1 VVARLGRASGRGAR
15 TGSPGGTGAI
25 GAGHNSFT
33 VLAVTLSADI
43 KEKAYELGFDLVGVA
58 PAERAPHADAYAL
71 WVDAG
76 YAATMGYMARDV
88 PRRQDPRHVLPGARS
103 VIVAGLSYYVLDPP
117 TDLWD
122 DPARG
127 RIARYAW
134 GMDYHDVMTPRL
146 RQLAE
151 FITRQTRHEVQSRAY
166 VDTGPILE
174 RDFAAQAGLGFIGKN
189 TCLITPTM
197 GSFLFLGE
205 LLLDLELDYDA
216 PAIDSGAAIVF
227 EAKPR
232 PITQRGKKSTSATCK
247 SGTRRLGTCGA
258 CTRCLETCPTRAFP
272 APYVLDGNRCI
283 SYLTIELKRSIPVEL
298 RSLMGNWIFGCDV
311 CQSICPWPRR
321 FAQPTR
327 LNFLHFDP
335 EYAAPKLLDLIGLRD
350 DEFRTRFRRTPLWRA
365 RRRGLLRNVAVALGN
380 WGSPRAIPA
389 LKRAL
394 DDPEPLIRKH
404 AAWALTQIQ

>member
-1 VVARLGRASGRGAR
+1 
-15 TGSPGGTGAI
+15 
-25 GAGHNSFT
+25 
-33 VLAVTLSADI
+33 VTLSADI

-232 PITQRGKKSTSATCK
+232 PITQRGKKSTSATCQ

-394 DDPEPLIRKH
+394 DDPEPLIREH

>member
-1 VVARLGRASGRGAR
+1 V
-15 TGSPGGTGAI
+15 
-25 GAGHNSFT
+25 GHISFT
-33 VLAVTLSADI
+33 VLAVTLSTHI

-58 PAERAPHADAYAL
+58 PAERAPHADAYAS

-76 YAATMGYMARDV
+76 YAATMGYMARDMAC
-88 PRRQDPRHVLPGARS
+88 RQDPRHVLPGARS
-103 VIVAGLSYYVLDPP
+103 VIVVGLSYYVLDPP
-117 TDLWD
+117 ADLWD

-134 GMDYHDVMTPRL
+134 GMDYHDLMTPRL

-151 FITRQTRHEVQSRAY
+151 FITRQTRREVQSRAY

-189 TCLITPTM
+189 TCLINPSM

-216 PAIDSGAAIVF
+216 PAIDSGATIAF

-232 PITQRGKKSTSATCK
+232 PISHRGNKSASATYQ
-247 SGTRRLGTCGA
+247 SGTPRLGTCGA

-283 SYLTIELKRSIPVEL
+283 SYLTIELKGPIPVEL
-298 RSLMGNWIFGCDV
+298 RPLMGNWIFGCDV
-311 CQSICPWPRR
+311 CQSVCPWPRR

-327 LNFLHFDP
+327 LDFLHFDP

-365 RRRGLLRNVAVALGN
+365 KRRGLLRNVAVALGN
-380 WGSPRAIPA
+380 WGNPRANPA
-389 LKRAL
+389 LQRAL
-394 DDPEPLIRKH
+394 DDPEPLIREH
-404 AAWALTQIQ
+404 AAWALAQIQ